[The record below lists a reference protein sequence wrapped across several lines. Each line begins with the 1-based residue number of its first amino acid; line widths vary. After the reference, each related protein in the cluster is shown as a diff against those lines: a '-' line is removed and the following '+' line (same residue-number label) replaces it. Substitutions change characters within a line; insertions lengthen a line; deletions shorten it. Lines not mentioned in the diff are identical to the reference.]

1 MTPET
6 KPWTA
11 GVHFHHMYSADRHD
25 LNHARKLLLLL
36 YCLSVPYRT
45 LFLIYLQGH
54 VLHGMQS
61 PPTDENH
68 MSVCSSLNVQ
78 GNVA

>member
-11 GVHFHHMYSADRHD
+11 GVHFHHMYSTDRHD

-45 LFLIYLQGH
+45 LFLIHLQGH
-54 VLHGMQS
+54 VLHEMHS
-61 PPTDENH
+61 PPTDGNH
-68 MSVCSSLNVQ
+68 MSICSSPKSPR
-78 GNVA
+78 